1 MTLDQPSLAPRAAS
15 ANPVLELTGVARSYK
30 SGDKRLDVLKSIDL
44 ALNAGEVSGLVGPSG
59 SGKSTLLHV
68 AGLLEKP
75 DAGNVSFMGKDAL
88 AMGDRERTL
97 TRRMQLGFVYQFHHL
112 LPELS
117 AIDNI
122 AAPLMIN
129 GASRKVARKRAAEL
143 LEQMGLRERDHHRP
157 GALSGGEQQRVAIAR
172 ALANKPKV
180 LIADEPTG
188 NLDPQTSG
196 SVFQSLFDIARME
209 KVAVLVATHNLGLIS
224 FMDRV
229 WTLKDGRLAPYAVP
243 APADSH

>member
-1 MTLDQPSLAPRAAS
+1 MTLDLNTEPPQDLRP
-15 ANPVLELTGVARSYK
+15 NPVLALTRVARSYQ
-30 SGDKRLDVLKSIDL
+30 SGDKRLDVLRSIDL

-75 DAGNVSFMGKDAL
+75 DAGEVSFMGKNAL
-88 AMGDRERTL
+88 TMGDKERTL
-97 TRRMQLGFVYQFHHL
+97 TRRMKLGFVYQFHHL

-122 AAPLMIN
+122 AAPLMLN
-129 GASRKVARKRAAEL
+129 GVSRKLARKRAAEL
-143 LEQMGLRERDHHRP
+143 LEQMGLRERDQHRP

-188 NLDPQTSG
+188 NLDPHTSG
-196 SVFQSLFDIARME
+196 SVFQSLFDIARIE

-229 WTLKDGRLAPYAVP
+229 WNLQDGRLVPYA
-243 APADSH
+243 APVATDSV

>member
-1 MTLDQPSLAPRAAS
+1 MTVDLNTAAS
-15 ANPVLELTGVARSYK
+15 EALKPDPVLALTNVARSYQ

-75 DAGNVSFMGKDAL
+75 DAGEVAFMGKNAL
-88 AMGDRERTL
+88 TMGDKERTL
-97 TRRMQLGFVYQFHHL
+97 TRRMKLGFVYQFHHL

-122 AAPLMIN
+122 AAPLMLN
-129 GASRKVARKRAAEL
+129 GVSRKLARKRAAEL

-188 NLDPQTSG
+188 NLDPHTSG
-196 SVFQSLFDIARME
+196 SVFQSLFDIARQE
-209 KVAVLVATHNLGLIS
+209 KVAVLVATHNLGLTS

-229 WTLKDGRLAPYAVP
+229 WNLQDGRLVPYA
-243 APADSH
+243 APAATDSV

>member
-1 MTLDQPSLAPRAAS
+1 MTADPQTLAPQMATAT
-15 ANPVLELTGVARSYK
+15 PVLQLAGVARSYK

-75 DAGNVSFMGKDAL
+75 DAGNVSFMGKNAL
-88 AMGDRERTL
+88 TMGDRQRTL
-97 TRRMQLGFVYQFHHL
+97 TRRLQLGFVYQFHHL

-188 NLDPQTSG
+188 NLDPHTSG
-196 SVFQSLFDIARME
+196 SVFQSLFEIARME

-229 WTLKDGRLAPYAVP
+229 WTLQDGRLVPYA
-243 APADSH
+243 APVAADSV